1 MRKLLV
7 FLKDYK
13 KETILGPLFKLLEA
27 SFELMVPLVIAA
39 MINDGIKT
47 GNKEYI
53 IKMSIILV
61 LLCLVGFISAVTAQF
76 FAAKAATGF
85 AKKVKRALFDNIQ
98 KLSYTDMDQIGT
110 SAMITRMTTDVNQV
124 QQGVNMTIRLLLRS
138 PFVVLGAMAM
148 AFTIDSRL
156 ALIFLVTIVLLSVV
170 VALIMGWSIPRYGK
184 IQAGLDTVLR
194 LTRENHSGV
203 RVIRAFGLED
213 REVKNFNKQNN
224 ALMNLQKFVGSVS
237 ALMNPL
243 TFGILNLAVA
253 FLIYKGA
260 IVVNSGD
267 LSQGDMVAL
276 YDYMSQILVELI
288 KFANLILTITKAIAS
303 GNRVQE
309 LLELKSSMED
319 GSSESFEKTT
329 EHVVFKNVSM
339 RYTGDSEDSL
349 ENVDLVVNRGEKIGV
364 IGGTGSG
371 KSTFIN
377 LIPRFYDAREG
388 IVLFDG
394 KDVKQ
399 YKLDALR
406 DKIGIVPQKAV
417 LFHGT
422 IRDNI
427 KWGKK
432 DATDE
437 EIYEA
442 LSIAQAK
449 EIVDGK
455 EGGLDFVVAQGGKNF
470 SGGQKQR
477 LTIARAL
484 VRKPEVLILDDSAS
498 ALDYL
503 TDKNL
508 REAIANMPDPPTT
521 FIVSQRTSAVSNCD
535 KIVVLDNGKVA
546 GIGRHE
552 ELLDNCDLYREIYD
566 SQFKKEG
573 AV

>member
-47 GNKEYI
+47 GNKEYVV
-53 IKMSIILV
+53 KMCIILV

-138 PFVVLGAMAM
+138 PFVVFGAMVM
-148 AFTIDSRL
+148 AFTIDTRL

-309 LLELKSSMED
+309 LLELKSSMEE

-339 RYTGDSEDSL
+339 RYAGDSEDSL

-377 LIPRFYDAREG
+377 LIPRFYDTREG
-388 IVLFDG
+388 VVLFDG
-394 KDVKQ
+394 KDVRQ

-406 DKIGIVPQKAV
+406 EKIGIVPQKAV

-477 LTIARAL
+477 LSIARAL

-498 ALDYL
+498 ALDYM
-503 TDKNL
+503 TDKDL

-521 FIVSQRTSAVSNCD
+521 FIVSQRTSAVSTCD

-546 GIGRHE
+546 GIGKHD
-552 ELLDNCDLYREIYD
+552 ELLNSCDLYREIYD